1 MRKHILILA
10 HNYATQFV
18 DINNQYARLFDP
30 ALYDVTVAYLTGTP
44 DAQIRERTL
53 AEHVIFLDL
62 PKKHIRALKIMAIKK
77 LLAHCRTHV
86 YDLVICHRYKPSYIM
101 MWVAQFCKIP
111 AIIYVMHELNTMSSL
126 SRRILVTGLI
136 RKNML
141 FAGVSK
147 AVCDNMRRDLWTLPK
162 TRLATIYNMIDVD
175 LAIPQFMSREDARST
190 LNIAAEDFVFGNI
203 ARLSKNKDHHNLI
216 QAFSLIK
223 PYCPHAKLIIMGDGE
238 LDETLNT
245 LVAAYGLTESVHFT
259 GFVKDA
265 FRYMKAFDC
274 FVLTSSQEAFGR
286 VLLEAMI
293 AKLPIIATKVHGIP
307 EVLGDI
313 GILVKAKAP
322 HQFAQTMKQVYI
334 MSEEERAHQGERA
347 YMRCCTHF
355 SIPKFH
361 EQFWRLPIVQAIKG

>member
-1 MRKHILILA
+1 MRKHILILT
-10 HNYATQFV
+10 HNYATQFI
-18 DINNQYARLFDP
+18 DINNQYTRLFDP

-44 DAQIRERTL
+44 DTQIRERTL
-53 AEHVIFLDL
+53 AEQVIFLDL

-77 LLAHCRTHV
+77 LLAHCRTHS

-111 AIIYVMHELNTMSSL
+111 AIIYVMHELNTMTSF
-126 SRRILVTGLI
+126 SRRLLVTGLI

-147 AVCDNMRRDLWTLPK
+147 AVCDNMRRDLWSLPK

-175 LAIPQFMSREDARST
+175 LAIPQFMSRDEARAA
-190 LNIAAEDFVFGNI
+190 LNLASQDFVFGNI

-216 QAFSLIK
+216 KAFSLIK
-223 PYCPHAKLIIMGDGE
+223 PYCPHAKLIILGDGE
-238 LDETLNT
+238 LEMDLAT
-245 LVAAYGLTESVHFT
+245 LVASYGLTDSVSFT

-274 FVLTSSQEAFGR
+274 FVLSSSQEAFGR

-293 AKLPIIATKVHGIP
+293 AKLPIIATRVHGIP
-307 EVLGDI
+307 EVLGDV
-313 GILVKAKAP
+313 GSLVKARDP
-322 HQFAQTMKQVYI
+322 HHFAETMKHVYI
-334 MSEEERAHQGERA
+334 MSDEERTDQGERA
-347 YMRCCTHF
+347 FVRCSTHF